1 MFLISRYII
10 KTHIA
15 PFLFGT
21 LTVLFLFLFQFIL
34 KYIDQLV
41 GKGIDNWVI
50 FQLIVLNI
58 PWMLVLAVPMGILFA
73 VLMSFGAMASYY
85 EITIIKTSGGSLIK
99 MMIPIL
105 IFATFLTGFLFWF
118 NDDVL
123 PDANHKAKGLYAD
136 ITKTK
141 PTFSLEA
148 GQFTSQIEGYT
159 IIARQLDS
167 ARTTMKGVTIYD
179 NSRSDQYNIASS
191 DSGQIFFSPDN
202 SKMIIKLFN
211 GEIHQFLVKN
221 LNNYKKIDY
230 SEYQIQIATSGFAF
244 ERTSDVM
251 VARGD
256 REMKI
261 SDMQA
266 IVYESRA
273 KAKDAKTRISNRL
286 NEHLLFLTDGIID
299 SNTPQSKQISIAIE
313 DSQQKIPDNP
323 IDSGKIAVLK
333 AMERRI
339 TFLKSSISSDIFQV
353 QDFDLRAKQYK
364 VEIHKKYAIP
374 FACLLFVL
382 VGCPLGII
390 TKQGNFGISAAISL
404 GFYIFYWACLIGG
417 EKLADRGIM
426 EPFISMWLGN
436 LIILGVGI
444 YLTVKVNNESL

>member
-1 MFLISRYII
+1 MYLISKYII
-10 KTHIA
+10 RTQIA
-15 PFLFGT
+15 PFLIGT
-21 LTVLFLFLFQFIL
+21 LTVLFLFLFQFLL
-34 KYIDQLV
+34 KYLDQLV
-41 GKGIDNWVI
+41 GKGIDNWII

-73 VLMSFGAMASYY
+73 VLMSFGAMASNY
-85 EITIIKTSGGSLIK
+85 EVTIIKASGGSLIR
-99 MMIPIL
+99 MMMPVL
-105 IFATFLTGFLFWF
+105 IFSLFLTGFLFWF

-167 ARTTMKGVTIYD
+167 ARTIMKGVTIYD
-179 NSRSDQYNIASS
+179 NSRSDQYNIASA
-191 DSGQIFFSPDN
+191 DSGQIFFNSDN
-202 SKMIIKLFN
+202 SKMIVKLYY

-221 LNNYKKIDY
+221 LKNYKKIEY
-230 SEYQIQIATSGFAF
+230 SDYQIQIPTSGFAF
-244 ERTSDVM
+244 ERTSEVM

-266 IVYESRA
+266 IVKESRFKASEA
-273 KAKDAKTRISNRL
+273 KNRIYKRL
-286 NEHLLFLTDGIID
+286 NEHLLFLTNGIID
-299 SNTPQSKQISIAIE
+299 NYTPPSNQISIAVE
-313 DSQQKIPDNP
+313 NAQQNVNTNPVDSSKV
-323 IDSGKIAVLK
+323 AVLK

-339 TFLKSSISSDIFQV
+339 SFLKSSISSDIFQV

-436 LIILGVGI
+436 LIILAVGI
-444 YLTVKVNNESL
+444 FLTLKVNNESL